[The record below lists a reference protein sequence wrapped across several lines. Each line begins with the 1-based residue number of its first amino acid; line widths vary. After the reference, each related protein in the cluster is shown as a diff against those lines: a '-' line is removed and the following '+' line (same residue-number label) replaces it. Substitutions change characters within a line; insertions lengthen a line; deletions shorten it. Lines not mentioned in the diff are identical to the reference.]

1 MKRSASLLSVPE
13 FTSTDIT
20 HMAKAIEALVNR
32 KDHVTFSEIE
42 EEVEGFRIPTGGEG
56 PYIGIGGPGFIW
68 CATEIGHQAF
78 KLLMHQRRICLQVD
92 TLGMSNRVDCKYLYQ
107 FMEDEYWI
115 PVLLRP
121 ARYITYIAAISG
133 LCYCMSKED
142 VADCKRKEKRQGF
155 TSITV

>member
-13 FTSTDIT
+13 FTSTAIT
-20 HMAKAIEALVNR
+20 HMANAIEALVNK

-68 CATEIGHQAF
+68 CASEIGNQAF

-92 TLGMSNRVDCKYLYQ
+92 TLGMSNFLDRQFIYQ
-107 FMEDEYWI
+107 FMDDKNWV
-115 PVLLRP
+115 PFTLRP
-121 ARYITYIAAISG
+121 AKYINYIAATSG
-133 LCYCMSKED
+133 LCFCMSKED
-142 VADCKRKEKRQGF
+142 VADCKRKEKRQDF